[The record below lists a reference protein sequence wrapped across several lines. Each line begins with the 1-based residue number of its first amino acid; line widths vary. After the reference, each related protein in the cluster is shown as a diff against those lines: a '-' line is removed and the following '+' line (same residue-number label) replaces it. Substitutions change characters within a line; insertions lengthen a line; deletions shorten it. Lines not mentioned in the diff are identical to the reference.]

1 MSGQRYYW
9 IKLKEDFWDLPE
21 IDWLQDQEKGCE
33 YIVLYQ
39 KLCTLTANNNGE
51 LSRKVGEMVIAYDV
65 KKIAALTRFDFDTV
79 AVALELYKKIGL
91 IYQKENGLLAIANI
105 GEMVGSEAESA
116 ARVRKFR
123 NKQKALQCNA
133 NVAQNVTKNNVTTKR
148 YSVTE
153 NVTENVTTDIRD
165 KRLDID
171 TDKNIKKDIYSPVKP
186 DITPPKPKKDT
197 NFSSQ
202 AKDIIDYLN
211 AKLDTKYK
219 TDNKKTL
226 ELIKARLK
234 EGFTVEDF
242 KTVIDKKSF
251 EWGNDSN
258 MCQYLRPVTLFSTKF
273 ESYLNQPFTKHM
285 TASEKNV
292 YEIANH
298 EFQGN
303 YFDD

>member
-1 MSGQRYYW
+1 MSVQRYYW
-9 IKLKEDFWDLPE
+9 IKLREDFWDLPE

-33 YIVLYQ
+33 YIVLFQ
-39 KLCTLTANNNGE
+39 KLCTLTANNGGE

-91 IYQKENGLLAIANI
+91 MYQNKKGILVIANI
-105 GEMVGSEAESA
+105 TEMVGSEAESA

-123 NKQKALQCNA
+123 NKQKALQYNA
-133 NVAQNVTKNNVTTKR
+133 DVTQNVTKNNVTEKR
-148 YSVTE
+148 YSVTP
-153 NVTENVTTDIRD
+153 NVTEKVTTDI
-165 KRLDID
+165 DID
-171 TDKNIKKDIYSPVKP
+171 KEIDIRNKEKDIYSPAEP
-186 DITPPKPKKDT
+186 DNLPLPT
-197 NFSSQ
+197 
-202 AKDIIDYLN
+202 AKNKSFTLLAKGIIDYLN
-211 AKLDTKYK
+211 AKLNTKYK
-219 TDNKKTL
+219 TDNRKTL
-226 ELIKARLK
+226 DLIKARLK

-251 EWGNDSN
+251 EWSNDPN

-273 ESYLNQPFTKHM
+273 ESYLNQPFTKQM
-285 TASEKNV
+285 TGSEKNV

-298 EFQGN
+298 EFKGD